1 VLGLPDRSHT
11 SKNLLSSH
19 KIALNNSFIT
29 FSIKD
34 RATKQIMFIG
44 PFLVVYILRYL
55 SLRDLASMSSSP
67 SSHHHIHGIIRLGPP
82 NKCLETET
90 SPSHEINHI
99 CVILANRLRVI
110 NWLILP
116 LLVYLLFLWSK
127 YFLTY
132 VVMLLCLLA
141 KHSYYITSIDGYS
154 KFTWFICLRKF

>member
-1 VLGLPDRSHT
+1 
-11 SKNLLSSH
+11 
-19 KIALNNSFIT
+19 
-29 FSIKD
+29 
-34 RATKQIMFIG
+34 MFIG

-154 KFTWFICLRKF
+154 KFTWFICLRKFWCLSSVFFNFQQLVECKFCFMIPCSQTKQSGWA